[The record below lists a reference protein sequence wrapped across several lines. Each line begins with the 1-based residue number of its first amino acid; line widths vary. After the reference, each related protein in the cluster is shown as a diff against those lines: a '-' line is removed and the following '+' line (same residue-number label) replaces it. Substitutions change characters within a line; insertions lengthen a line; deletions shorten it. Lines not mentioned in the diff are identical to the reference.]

1 MKSIRPVKTIKLLIV
16 GILLGAVLL
25 GGGWLLGRTSGGGSQ
40 KQEELSAI
48 VLQNQI
54 SSMSELAV
62 VTYTYTELGQ
72 YESSKEFYGVKMPF
86 TTNRFLLTFDGV
98 IKAGIDMTEVKVD
111 VDSDTKTV
119 TVKLPGAEIL
129 SHEIDEDSVKIYD
142 EKTSIFNPFTVQDYT
157 SFYADQKKTVE
168 EKAREKGLL
177 TEAQAQAEHAVRQLL
192 EPVLTAAGGTGGNE
206 NGSNDG
212 TGNSSENENGWALR
226 FA

>member
-177 TEAQAQAEHAVRQLL
+177 TEAQTQAEHAVRQLL

-212 TGNSSENENGWALR
+212 TGNSSENENGWTLR

>member
-25 GGGWLLGRTSGGGSQ
+25 GGGWLLGKTSGGGSR
-40 KQEELSAI
+40 ENVEISAI
-48 VLQNQI
+48 VLQNKI
-54 SSMSELAV
+54 SAMSELAV

-86 TTNRFLLTFDGV
+86 TTNKFLLTFDGI

-111 VDSDTKTV
+111 VDQDAKVV

-142 EKTSIFNPFTVQDYT
+142 EKTSIFNPFTVEDYT

-177 TEAQAQAEHAVRQLL
+177 TEAQTQAEHAVRQLL
-192 EPVLTAAGGTGGNE
+192 EPVLTAAGGTLDD
-206 NGSNDG
+206 GSNSVEDE
-212 TGNSSENENGWALR
+212 SGWTLR